1 MIRNF
6 FTTLLFSLIVS
17 LTYSQDFEITG
28 LVLDEYKKPMVLVN
42 VLLLTQEG
50 DFIKG
55 TVTNDNGF
63 YQFSGIKEGAYQI
76 VASYI
81 ENTVES
87 QLIQVSKETEIETL
101 VLNSAQQLDE
111 VVVTQKKPIL
121 EHMADRHVFNIENT
135 ALSDNDIWS
144 VLKRTP
150 GVMVM
155 NNKLLVNGSSNVNI
169 MINGKRVNLPEEDIM
184 NLLSGNS
191 AGNVE
196 SIEVITSPP
205 AKYSAEGGLLINIK
219 MKKNLVSG
227 YNGSVFN
234 RYTQGVLPKH
244 TLGMDHFFKGKKL
257 DFSTNYSFSH
267 NRDWTRYTDITNFF
281 NNGQPSETWRA
292 EQKSIVNKKSHTLN
306 LFLDIQLDEKNIIS
320 LTSNSSYSPNGIDD
334 YTSETEIENTN
345 GVTTALLAGLNISN
359 KDVLNTAYYL
369 DWVHKLN
376 EKGAELSFNTHFTY
390 YDYRINQELNNNFV
404 EGESEFITEDTFNII
419 SNQIINLYSAQTD
432 LTQPLSEHSTMETG
446 LRYASINSEA
456 SIVQSGFDQN
466 TERVGLTE
474 SGIFNY
480 DEKIYAGYISL
491 NNSWENWK
499 LNVGLRAEYTET
511 KGELN
516 TESIANTNSYMNWFP
531 TMALSYTINKNAF
544 YLKSYR
550 RITRPRYNTINP
562 FQYYL
567 SANSI
572 IEGNPNLKP
581 AYSDYV
587 QFDYVYDKAYKLVLF
602 AGKKSNEQSQQVFQ
616 DNTTNI
622 IRTQYINLESNNY
635 YGIDASVSKDITSF
649 WNLFLLIS
657 HYYDKDSFTDLN
669 SNTIVENSIW
679 TTHTRATNSFTFL
692 NDKSLFADL
701 TYIHFSPRI
710 SGNTKYAS
718 YGKLGLSLRKT
729 LWSKAASISLAVED
743 IFNDGGIKG
752 TRNYL
757 DQSNSTYSRWENRLF
772 IAGFRYKFGNTKIRD
787 NYKRKN
793 TEEGRRL

>member
-6 FTTLLFSLIVS
+6 FLTLLFSLIIS
-17 LTYSQDFEITG
+17 LTYSQEFKITG
-28 LVLDEYKKPMVLVN
+28 LVLDEDQKPMVLVN

-55 TVTNDNGF
+55 TVTNDNGV
-63 YQFSGIKEGAYQI
+63 YQFSAIKEGTYQI
-76 VASYI
+76 IASYI

-87 QLIQVSKETEIETL
+87 QVFQLFKNTEFETL
-101 VLNSAQQLDE
+101 VLNNAQQLDE
-111 VVVTQKKPIL
+111 VVVTQKKPVL

-155 NNKLLVNGSSNVNI
+155 NNKLLVNGSSKVNI
-169 MINGKRVNLPEEDIM
+169 MINGKRINLPEEDIM

-191 AGNVE
+191 ASNVE
-196 SIEVITSPP
+196 AIEVITSPP

-219 MKKNLVSG
+219 MKKNLIAG

-244 TLGMDHFFKGKKL
+244 TLGMDHFFKGKKI

-281 NNGQPSETWRA
+281 NNGQASETWTA
-292 EQKSIVNKKSHTLN
+292 EQKSIIKEKSHTLN
-306 LFLDIQLDEKNIIS
+306 LFLDIQLDEKNTIS
-320 LTSNSSYSPNGIDD
+320 LTSNNSYSPNVIDN

-345 GVTTALLAGLNISN
+345 GATTARLAGLNISN
-359 KDVLNTAYYL
+359 KDVLTTAYYL

-390 YDYRINQELNNNFV
+390 YDYKIKQELNNNFV
-404 EGESEFITEDTFNII
+404 EGESEFITEDIFNVS

-432 LTQPLSEHSTMETG
+432 LTQPLGEHSTMETG

-456 SIVQSGFDQN
+456 SIVQSGFEQS
-466 TERVGLTE
+466 RVGVDPTV

-499 LNVGLRAEYTET
+499 FNLGIRAEYTDI

-516 TESIANTNSYMNWFP
+516 TEPEANTNSYMNWFP
-531 TMALSYTINKNAF
+531 TMALSYTIDKNAF

-550 RITRPRYNTINP
+550 RITRPRYNIINP

-567 SANSI
+567 SANSL

-581 AYSDYV
+581 AYRDYV

-602 AGKKSNEQSQQVFQ
+602 AGKKYNEQSQQVFQ
-616 DNTTNI
+616 DNITNI

-635 YGIDASVSKDITSF
+635 YGVDASVSKDITSF

-657 HYYDKDSFTDLN
+657 HYYDKDSFKDLN
-669 SNTIVENSIW
+669 TNTIVENSIW
-679 TTHTRATNSFTFL
+679 TTHTRTTNSFTFL
-692 NDKSLFADL
+692 SDKSLYVDL
-701 TYIHFSPRI
+701 TYFHFSPRI
-710 SGNTKYAS
+710 SGNTRYAS

-743 IFNDGGIKG
+743 IFNDGGIYV

-757 DQSNSTYSRWENRLF
+757 DQSNSTSSRWENRLF
-772 IAGFRYKFGNTKIRD
+772 IVGFRYKFGNTKIRD
-787 NYKRKN
+787 NYKWKN
-793 TEEGRRL
+793 TEEGKRL

>member
-63 YQFSGIKEGAYQI
+63 YQFSGIKEGTYQI

-306 LFLDIQLDEKNIIS
+306 LFLDIQLDEKNTIS

-334 YTSETEIENTN
+334 YTSETEIEDTN

-635 YGIDASVSKDITSF
+635 YGVDASVSKDITSF

-692 NDKSLFADL
+692 NDKSLYADL

>member
-6 FTTLLFSLIVS
+6 FATLFFSLIVS

-28 LVLDEYKKPMVLVN
+28 SVLDEDKKPMVLVN
-42 VLLLTQEG
+42 ILLLTQEG

-63 YQFSGIKEGAYQI
+63 YQFSGIKEGTYQI
-76 VASYI
+76 IASYI

-87 QLIQVSKETEIETL
+87 PLIQLFKNIEIEPL

-111 VVVTQKKPIL
+111 VVVTQKKPVL

-169 MINGKRVNLPEEDIM
+169 MINGRRVNLPEDDIM

-244 TLGMDHFFKGKKL
+244 TLGMDHFFKGKKI

-267 NRDWTRYTDITNFF
+267 NRDWTRYTDITSFF
-281 NNGQPSETWRA
+281 NNGQPSETWTA
-292 EQKSIVNKKSHTLN
+292 EQKSIVNEKSHTLN
-306 LFLDIQLDEKNIIS
+306 LFLDVQLDEKNTIS
-320 LTSNSSYSPNGIDD
+320 ITSNSSYSPNVIDD
-334 YTSETEIENTN
+334 YTSETEIEDTN
-345 GVTTALLAGLNISN
+345 GATTARLAGLNISN

-432 LTQPLSEHSTMETG
+432 LTQPLGEHSTMETG

-466 TERVGLTE
+466 IEGVGLTE

-635 YGIDASVSKDITSF
+635 YGADASVSKDITSF

-692 NDKSLFADL
+692 NDKSLYADL

-743 IFNDGGIKG
+743 MFNNGGIYG

>member
-63 YQFSGIKEGAYQI
+63 YQFSGIKEGTYQI

-257 DFSTNYSFSH
+257 DFSTNYSFSN

-306 LFLDIQLDEKNIIS
+306 LFLDIQLDEKNTIS

-635 YGIDASVSKDITSF
+635 YGVDASVSKDITA
-649 WNLFLLIS
+649 L
-657 HYYDKDSFTDLN
+657 
-669 SNTIVENSIW
+669 
-679 TTHTRATNSFTFL
+679 
-692 NDKSLFADL
+692 
-701 TYIHFSPRI
+701 HF
-710 SGNTKYAS
+710 
-718 YGKLGLSLRKT
+718 
-729 LWSKAASISLAVED
+729 
-743 IFNDGGIKG
+743 
-752 TRNYL
+752 
-757 DQSNSTYSRWENRLF
+757 
-772 IAGFRYKFGNTKIRD
+772 
-787 NYKRKN
+787 
-793 TEEGRRL
+793 

>member
-334 YTSETEIENTN
+334 YTSETEIEDTN

-432 LTQPLSEHSTMETG
+432 LTQPLSKHSTMETG

-581 AYSDYV
+581 AYRDYV

-635 YGIDASVSKDITSF
+635 YGIDASVSKDITSH
-649 WNLFLLIS
+649 WNLFLLFS

-669 SNTIVENSIW
+669 TNTIVENSIW

-692 NDKSLFADL
+692 SDKSLYADL
-701 TYIHFSPRI
+701 TYTHFSPRI
-710 SGNTKYAS
+710 SGNTMYAS

-729 LWSKAASISLAVED
+729 LWSKAASFSLAIED
-743 IFNDGGIKG
+743 IFNDGGIYG

-757 DQSNSTYSRWENRLF
+757 DQSNSTYSRSENRLF

-787 NYKRKN
+787 NYKWKN

>member
-17 LTYSQDFEITG
+17 LAFSQEFEITG
-28 LVLDEYKKPMVLVN
+28 LVLDEDKKPMVFVN

-63 YQFSGIKEGAYQI
+63 YQFLAIKGGTYQI
-76 VASYI
+76 IASYI

-87 QLIQVSKETEIETL
+87 QLIQLSKNTEIETL

-111 VVVTQKKPIL
+111 VVVTQKKPVL
-121 EHMADRHVFNIENT
+121 EHMADRHIFNIENT

-155 NNKLLVNGSSNVNI
+155 NNKLLVNGSSKVNI
-169 MINGKRVNLPEEDIM
+169 MINGKRINLQEEDIM

-191 AGNVE
+191 AGNVQ

-219 MKKNLVSG
+219 MKKNLVAG

-244 TLGMDHFFKGKKL
+244 TLGMDHFFKGKKI

-281 NNGQPSETWRA
+281 HNGQASETWTA
-292 EQKSIVNKKSHTLN
+292 EQKSITKEKSHTLN

-320 LTSNSSYSPNGIDD
+320 LTSNNSYSPNVNNV

-345 GVTTALLAGLNISN
+345 GATTARLAGLNISD

-390 YDYRINQELNNNFV
+390 YDYKIMQELNNNFV
-404 EGESEFITEDTFNII
+404 EGESEFITEDTFNVS

-432 LTQPLSEHSTMETG
+432 LTQPLGEHSTMETG
-446 LRYASINSEA
+446 LRYAAINSEA
-456 SIVQSGFDQN
+456 SILQSGFDQS
-466 TERVGLTE
+466 RDGVDPTE

-499 LNVGLRAEYTET
+499 LNLGLRAEYTDT

-516 TESIANTNSYMNWFP
+516 TALEANINSYMNWFP
-531 TMALSYTINKNAF
+531 TMALSYTVDKNAF

-550 RITRPRYNTINP
+550 RITRPRYNIINP
-562 FQYYL
+562 FEYYL

-572 IEGNPNLKP
+572 ITGNPKLKP

-587 QFDYVYDKAYKLVLF
+587 QFDYVFDKAYKLVLF
-602 AGKKSNEQSQQVFQ
+602 GGKKYNEQSQQVFQ

-635 YGIDASVSKDITSF
+635 YGVDASVSKDITSF

-669 SNTIVENSIW
+669 TNTIVENSIW
-679 TTHTRATNSFTFL
+679 TTHTRTTNSFTFL
-692 NDKSLFADL
+692 SDKSLFADL

-710 SGNTKYAS
+710 SGNTRFAS
-718 YGKLGLSLRKT
+718 YGKLGLSFRKT
-729 LWSKAASISLAVED
+729 LWSKTASISLAVED
-743 IFNDGGIKG
+743 IFNGGVLYG

-757 DQSNSTYSRWENRLF
+757 DQSNSTSSRWENRLF
-772 IAGFRYKFGNTKIRD
+772 IVGFRYKFGNTKIRD
-787 NYKRKN
+787 NYKWKN
-793 TEEGRRL
+793 TEEGKRL

>member
-6 FTTLLFSLIVS
+6 IATLLFSLIVS
-17 LTYSQDFEITG
+17 FAYSQEFEITG
-28 LVLDEYKKPMVLVN
+28 LVLDEDKKPMVLVN

-63 YQFSGIKEGAYQI
+63 YQFSAIKEGTYQI
-76 VASYI
+76 IASYI
-81 ENTVES
+81 EKTVES
-87 QLIQVSKETEIETL
+87 PLILLSKDTEIETL

-111 VVVTQKKPIL
+111 VVVTHKKPVL
-121 EHMADRHVFNIENT
+121 EHMADRHIFNIENT

-191 AGNVE
+191 ASNVE

-244 TLGMDHFFKGKKL
+244 TMGMDHFFKGKKI

-281 NNGQPSETWRA
+281 NNGQASETWRA
-292 EQKSIVNKKSHTLN
+292 EQKSISKEKSHTLN
-306 LFLDIQLDEKNIIS
+306 LFLDVQLDEKNTIS
-320 LTSNSSYSPNGIDD
+320 ITSNSSYSPNGIDD
-334 YTSETEIENTN
+334 YTSETEIEDTD
-345 GVTTALLAGLNISN
+345 GATTARLAGLNISN

-376 EKGAELSFNTHFTY
+376 DKGAELSFNTHFTY
-390 YDYRINQELNNNFV
+390 YDYKIKQELNNNFL
-404 EGESEFITEDTFNII
+404 EGDSEFITEDTFNVA

-432 LTQPLSEHSTMETG
+432 LTQPLGEDSTMETG
-446 LRYASINSEA
+446 LRYADINSE
-456 SIVQSGFDQN
+456 SNILQSGFEQSRDGVDP
-466 TERVGLTE
+466 TV

-499 LNVGLRAEYTET
+499 FNLGIRAEYTET

-516 TESIANTNSYMNWFP
+516 TESETNTNSYMNWFP
-531 TMALSYTINKNAF
+531 TMALSYTIDKNAF

-550 RITRPRYNTINP
+550 RITRPRYSAINP

-581 AYSDYV
+581 AYRDYV
-587 QFDYVYDKAYKLVLF
+587 QFDYVYDRAYKLVLF

-616 DNTTNI
+616 DNSTNI

-635 YGIDASVSKDITSF
+635 YGVDASVSKDLTSF

-669 SNTIVENSIW
+669 TNTIIENSIW
-679 TTHTRATNSFTFL
+679 TTHTRTTNSFTFL
-692 NDKSLFADL
+692 SDKSLYADL

-710 SGNTKYAS
+710 SGNTRYAS

-729 LWSKAASISLAVED
+729 LWNKAASISLAVED
-743 IFNDGGIKG
+743 IFNTGAQYG

-757 DQSNSTYSRWENRLF
+757 DQSNSTSSRWENRLF

>member
-267 NRDWTRYTDITNFF
+267 NRDLTRYTDITNFF

-306 LFLDIQLDEKNIIS
+306 LFLDIQLDEKNTIS

-334 YTSETEIENTN
+334 YTSETEIEDTN

-404 EGESEFITEDTFNII
+404 EGESEFITEDTFNIT

-635 YGIDASVSKDITSF
+635 YGADASVSKDITSF

-657 HYYDKDSFTDLN
+657 HFYDKDSFTDLN

>member
-63 YQFSGIKEGAYQI
+63 YQFSGIKEGTYQI

-87 QLIQVSKETEIETL
+87 QLIQLSKETEIETL

-135 ALSDNDIWS
+135 AFSDNDIWS

-227 YNGSVFN
+227 YNGTVFN

-306 LFLDIQLDEKNIIS
+306 LFLDIQLDEKNTIS

-334 YTSETEIENTN
+334 YTSETEIEDTN

-390 YDYRINQELNNNFV
+390 YDYRINQELNNDFV

-432 LTQPLSEHSTMETG
+432 LTQPFGEHSTMETG

-635 YGIDASVSKDITSF
+635 YGADASVSKDITSF

-757 DQSNSTYSRWENRLF
+757 DQSNSTYYRWENRLL
-772 IAGFRYKFGNTKIRD
+772 IVGFRYKFGNTKIRD

>member
-63 YQFSGIKEGAYQI
+63 YQFSGIKEGTYQI

-306 LFLDIQLDEKNIIS
+306 LFLDIQLDEKNTIS

-334 YTSETEIENTN
+334 YTSETEIEDTN

-390 YDYRINQELNNNFV
+390 YDYRINQELNNDFV

-635 YGIDASVSKDITSF
+635 YGADASVSKDITSF

>member
-267 NRDWTRYTDITNFF
+267 NRDLTRYTDITNFF

-306 LFLDIQLDEKNIIS
+306 LFLDIQLDEKNTIS

-334 YTSETEIENTN
+334 YTSETEIEDTN

-390 YDYRINQELNNNFV
+390 YDYRINQELNNDFV

-466 TERVGLTE
+466 TESVGLTE

-635 YGIDASVSKDITSF
+635 YGADASVSKDITSF

-692 NDKSLFADL
+692 NDKSLYADL

>member
-42 VLLLTQEG
+42 VLLLTKEG

-63 YQFSGIKEGAYQI
+63 YQFSGIKEGTYQI

-87 QLIQVSKETEIETL
+87 QLIQLSKETEIETL

-121 EHMADRHVFNIENT
+121 EHMADRHVFNIKNT

-150 GVMVM
+150 GIMVM

-306 LFLDIQLDEKNIIS
+306 LFLDIQLDEKNTIS

-334 YTSETEIENTN
+334 YTSETEIEDTN

-390 YDYRINQELNNNFV
+390 YDYRINQELNNDFV

-446 LRYASINSEA
+446 LRYAAINSEA

-635 YGIDASVSKDITSF
+635 YGVDASVSKDITSF

-692 NDKSLFADL
+692 NDKSLYADL

>member
-42 VLLLTQEG
+42 VLLLTKEG

-63 YQFSGIKEGAYQI
+63 YQFSGIKEGTYQI

-87 QLIQVSKETEIETL
+87 QLIQLSKETEIETL

-121 EHMADRHVFNIENT
+121 EHMADRHVFNIKNT

-150 GVMVM
+150 GIMVM

-306 LFLDIQLDEKNIIS
+306 LFLDIQLDEKNTIS

-334 YTSETEIENTN
+334 YTSETEIEDTN
-345 GVTTALLAGLNISN
+345 GVTTALLTGLNISN

-390 YDYRINQELNNNFV
+390 YDYRINQELNNDFV

-446 LRYASINSEA
+446 LRYAAINSEA

-635 YGIDASVSKDITSF
+635 YGVDASVSKDITSF

-692 NDKSLFADL
+692 NDKSLYADL

>member
-6 FTTLLFSLIVS
+6 FATLLFSLIVS
-17 LTYSQDFEITG
+17 LTYSQEFEITG
-28 LVLDEYKKPMVLVN
+28 LVLDEDKKPMVLVN

-55 TVTNDNGF
+55 TVTNDNGI
-63 YQFSGIKEGAYQI
+63 YQFFTIKEGTYQI
-76 VASYI
+76 IASYI

-87 QLIQVSKETEIETL
+87 PLIQLFKNIEIEPL
-101 VLNSAQQLDE
+101 VLNNAQQLDE
-111 VVVTQKKPIL
+111 VVVTQKKPVI

-169 MINGKRVNLPEEDIM
+169 MINGKRVNLPEDDIM

-244 TLGMDHFFKGKKL
+244 TLGMDHFFKGKKI

-267 NRDWTRYTDITNFF
+267 NRDWTRYTDITSFF
-281 NNGQPSETWRA
+281 NNGQPSETWTA
-292 EQKSIVNKKSHTLN
+292 EQKSISNEKSHTLN
-306 LFLDIQLDEKNIIS
+306 LFLDVQLDEKNTIS
-320 LTSNSSYSPNGIDD
+320 ITSNSSYSPNVIDD
-334 YTSETEIENTN
+334 YTSETEIEDTF
-345 GVTTALLAGLNISN
+345 GATTARLAGLNISN
-359 KDVLNTAYYL
+359 KDVFNTAYYL

-390 YDYRINQELNNNFV
+390 YDYKLKQELNNNFV
-404 EGESEFITEDTFNII
+404 EGESEFITEDTFNVA

-432 LTQPLSEHSTMETG
+432 LIQPVGEHSTMETG

-466 TERVGLTE
+466 TEGVGLTE

-491 NNSWENWK
+491 NNNWENWK
-499 LNVGLRAEYTET
+499 LNLGIRAEYTDT

-516 TESIANTNSYMNWFP
+516 TEPEANARSYMNWFP
-531 TMALSYTINKNAF
+531 TMALSYTIDKNAF

-550 RITRPRYNTINP
+550 RIRRPRYNIINP
-562 FQYYL
+562 FEYYF

-572 IEGNPNLKP
+572 MAGNPNLKP
-581 AYSDYV
+581 AYTDYV

-602 AGKKSNEQSQQVFQ
+602 AGKKYNEQSQQVFQ

-635 YGIDASVSKDITSF
+635 YGADVSVSKDITSY
-649 WNLFLLIS
+649 WNLFLLVS

-669 SNTIVENSIW
+669 TNTIVENSIW
-679 TTHTRATNSFTFL
+679 TTHTRATNSFTL
-692 NDKSLFADL
+692 LSDKSLYADL
-701 TYIHFSPRI
+701 TYTHFSPRI
-710 SGNTKYAS
+710 SGNTKFAAF
-718 YGKLGLSLRKT
+718 GKLGLSLRKT
-729 LWSKAASISLAVED
+729 LWSKAASISFAVED
-743 IFNDGGIKG
+743 IFNDGNIYG

-757 DQSNSTYSRWENRLF
+757 DQNSSSYNRRENRLF
-772 IAGFRYKFGNTKIRD
+772 IFGFRYKFGNTQIKD
-787 NYKRKN
+787 NWKRKD
-793 TEEGRRL
+793 TDEGKRL

>member
-281 NNGQPSETWRA
+281 NNGQPSETWMA

-306 LFLDIQLDEKNIIS
+306 LFLDIQLDEKNTIS

-334 YTSETEIENTN
+334 YTSETEIEDTN

-390 YDYRINQELNNNFV
+390 YDYRINQELNNDFV

-432 LTQPLSEHSTMETG
+432 LRQPLSEHSTMETG

-635 YGIDASVSKDITSF
+635 YGADASVSKDITSF

-772 IAGFRYKFGNTKIRD
+772 IVGFRYKFGNTKIRD